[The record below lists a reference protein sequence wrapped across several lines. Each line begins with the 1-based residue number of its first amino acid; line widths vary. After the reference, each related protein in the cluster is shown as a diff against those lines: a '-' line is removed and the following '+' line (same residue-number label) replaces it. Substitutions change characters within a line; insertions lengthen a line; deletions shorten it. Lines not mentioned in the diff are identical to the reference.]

1 MKRVEQDGRTL
12 CSGQSRLFL
21 TWGGGFG
28 VRFIVSLPNWL
39 LIGSLMVLLGCATD
53 RTIEVKV
60 SRVVVELSPSE
71 GITAEVAQ
79 SMFYEVAA
87 RSGLLVQAPI
97 ELPGGT
103 SEYFTETA
111 DDLRKNLQLGLWV
124 EPKWV
129 KFESSIS
136 GYAKDLSV
144 AKEPARR
151 FAEVLEQR
159 GTPYNA
165 RTWIAVIPF

>member
-1 MKRVEQDGRTL
+1 
-12 CSGQSRLFL
+12 
-21 TWGGGFG
+21 

-87 RSGLLVQAPI
+87 RSGLLVQAPHRT
-97 ELPGGT
+97 PWR
-103 SEYFTETA
+103 
-111 DDLRKNLQLGLWV
+111 D
-124 EPKWV
+124 
-129 KFESSIS
+129 
-136 GYAKDLSV
+136 
-144 AKEPARR
+144 
-151 FAEVLEQR
+151 QR
-159 GTPYNA
+159 ILY
-165 RTWIAVIPF
+165 

>member
-1 MKRVEQDGRTL
+1 MLGSIAAVLDLGWRIWREVHPE
-12 CSGQSRLFL
+12 
-21 TWGGGFG
+21 
-28 VRFIVSLPNWL
+28 PAEWL
-39 LIGSLMVLLGCATD
+39 LIGSLMVLLGCATN

-60 SRVVVELSPSE
+60 SRVEVELSPSE
-71 GITAEVAQ
+71 GITVEVAQ

-97 ELPGGT
+97 DLPGGT
-103 SEYFTETA
+103 REYFSETA
-111 DDLRKNLQLGLWV
+111 DDSRKNLQLDLWV

-144 AKEPARR
+144 AREPARR

-159 GTPYNA
+159 GTPYTA

>member
-1 MKRVEQDGRTL
+1 
-12 CSGQSRLFL
+12 
-21 TWGGGFG
+21 
-28 VRFIVSLPNWL
+28 
-39 LIGSLMVLLGCATD
+39 MVLLGCATN

-60 SRVVVELSPSE
+60 SRVEVELSPSE

-79 SMFYEVAA
+79 SMFYEIAK
-87 RSGLLVQAPI
+87 RFGLLVQAPI
-97 ELPGGT
+97 DLPGGT
-103 SEYFTETA
+103 REYFSETA
-111 DDLRKNLQLGLWV
+111 DDSRKNLQLGLWV

-136 GYAKDLSV
+136 GYSKDLSV
-144 AKEPARR
+144 AREPARR

-159 GTPYNA
+159 DTPYNA

>member
-1 MKRVEQDGRTL
+1 
-12 CSGQSRLFL
+12 
-21 TWGGGFG
+21 
-28 VRFIVSLPNWL
+28 
-39 LIGSLMVLLGCATD
+39 MVLLGCATN

-60 SRVVVELSPSE
+60 SRVEVELSPSE

-97 ELPGGT
+97 DLPGGA

-111 DDLRKNLQLGLWV
+111 DDSRKNLQLDLWV
-124 EPKWV
+124 EPKGV